1 MPAFIPLLLGIGS
14 TLARTA
20 PAAVRGYRTFKKA
33 RQIGGL
39 GTSKAAQ
46 AGGGGFPI
54 GFQGTA
60 AQRMLGS
67 RGKGLATGT
76 GGSGL
81 QGLMARGT
89 KRFPGATGST
99 ELASG
104 LYLGGEGVGDI
115 MEGVKEGDIGQ
126 TAMGIGSLALGTPLV
141 SRGARIFGSQRTLA
155 KKAPQTAEALR
166 LTGKEFTKRIPKGTT
181 AVGLGGI
188 GTGLVLGDKPSEAE
202 ANEMNRIISDKPV
215 DLVISTIEADKKN
228 PNIDTTTPEYKKLAT
243 EALTKAYAQEEA
255 EGTKSSA
262 TADRIADVMTFTTPG
277 GTKVN
282 NTATMPNN
290 KDPEAKDMDI
300 EDINAIADRQNKEGE
315 AGKDVIDRVS
325 KGAGSEEAAQF
336 NRFYD
341 RITNLTGGNDQTNN
355 LILFKLATGLMKG
368 KTSQGG
374 LKGFVDVLGQAGS
387 DTTDLALA
395 LFQKEKDRRN
405 DLAVA
410 YLKAQEKKKTDAAL
424 KVKNRKTVVVKDNN
438 PFGAK
443 SVEVGVDQNGLDVM
457 IIDDGKGGTMAVPMK
472 YTEYTEVS
480 KSPARID
487 KRRKQLGS
495 INAGYQMTQEILA
508 LPEGTFGAGGRVRL
522 GWENLIGSVTS
533 IGRTVGIDLADF
545 SDETDGIILNDYIG
559 GKKIDEQGNEVA
571 LTKDE
576 REDTAKLQAEY
587 RKEVG
592 DLRKNFRP
600 DDPDLAAITKARLI
614 EIRMKYILA
623 NALKDED
630 RLTRADIE
638 DAAQA
643 TQTLSLGMSDRAV
656 RKAYERLAER
666 FQAQFKRV
674 GRDFIELGGS
684 INYLNSFEDM
694 PIISNYQKSLQNK
707 IIKQNILANNNQILG
722 TIK

>member
-1 MPAFIPLLLGIGS
+1 MLPLLYGIGAG
-14 TLARTA
+14 LARLG
-20 PAAVRGYRTFKKA
+20 PAAYRGYRTFKKA
-33 RQIGGL
+33 RQVGGL

-67 RGKGLATGT
+67 RGKGLAKGT

-89 KRFPGATGST
+89 KRFPGTSGSLEAGTGV
-99 ELASG
+99 L
-104 LYLGGEGVGDI
+104 LGGEGVGDI
-115 MEGVKEGDIGQ
+115 VEGYQQGDVGQ
-126 TAMGIGSLALGTPLV
+126 TLSGIGSLALGTPLL
-141 SRGARIFGSQRTLA
+141 SRGTRILGSQRTLA

-166 LTGKEFTKRIPKGTT
+166 LTGKEFSKRIPKGTT
-181 AVGLGGI
+181 AVGVGGI
-188 GTGLVLGDKPSEAE
+188 GTGFVLGDKPSEAE

-290 KDPEAKDMDI
+290 KDPEAKDLDI
-300 EDINAIADRQNKEGE
+300 EDINDIANRQNKEGE
-315 AGKDVIDRVS
+315 GGKDVIDRVS
-325 KGAGSEEAAQF
+325 EGAGSEEAAQF

-355 LILFKLATGLMKG
+355 LILYKLATGLMKG

-374 LKGFVDVLGQAGS
+374 LRGFVDVLGQAGS

-410 YLKAQEKKKTDAAL
+410 YLKAQEKKKNDATL
-424 KVKNRKTVVVKDNN
+424 KVKNRKTVVVQDDN

-457 IIDDGKGGTMAVPMK
+457 IIDNGQGGTMAVPMK
-472 YTEYTEVS
+472 YTEYTEVD

-571 LTKDE
+571 LTKEE
-576 REDTAKLQAEY
+576 REETAELQADY

-592 DLRKNFRP
+592 ALRKNFRP

-643 TQTLSLGMSDRAV
+643 TQTLSLGMSDRTV

-674 GRDFIELGGS
+674 GRDFVELGGS

-694 PIISNYQKSLQNK
+694 PIIAEYQKNLQNK
-707 IIKQNILANNNQILG
+707 MFKQNVAANNMAIIG